1 MHKTTAIGG
10 CKPQDGEDVDMSSD
24 TTRFSVLMCVYGGDN
39 PQWFSAAVDS
49 ILNQT
54 AKPHE
59 VVLVVDGPVPEALD
73 ALISGFEADPVFRV
87 IRLPENVGHGEAR
100 RTGLQACNY
109 DLVALMDAD
118 DITAPNRFEK
128 QLAAF
133 AENPELTIVGGNIT
147 EFVDEPS
154 NLVGQRQVFTT
165 DTEIKR
171 DMQKRCPMNQVTVM
185 FRKSAADAAGGYI
198 DWFCEEDYYLWLR
211 LMLNGAVFANIP
223 ENLVNVRV
231 GKEMYQR
238 RGGWKYFKSEAK
250 LQKWMLQKKVIGCGG
265 YLINVSK
272 RLIVQVL
279 LPNRLRGW
287 VFQKFARK
295 QV

>member
-1 MHKTTAIGG
+1 MGFEK
-10 CKPQDGEDVDMSSD
+10 
-24 TTRFSVLMCVYGGDN
+24 FSVSMCVYGGDD
-39 PQWFSAAVDS
+39 PGWFRTAVDS

-54 AKPHE
+54 AKPDE
-59 VVLVVDGPVPEALD
+59 VVLVVDGPVPDALD
-73 ALISGFEADPVFRV
+73 AVITGYAADPVFRV
-87 IRLPENVGHGEAR
+87 IRLEKNVGHGQAR
-100 RTGLQACNY
+100 RTGLSACMN

-118 DITAPNRFEK
+118 DISAPDRFYK
-128 QLAAF
+128 QLQLF

-147 EFVDEPS
+147 EFVDEPM
-154 NLVGQRQVFTT
+154 NIVGQRQVYVS
-165 DTEIKR
+165 DKEIKA
-171 DMQKRCPMNQVTVM
+171 DMKKRCPMNQMTVM
-185 FRKSAADAAGGYI
+185 FRKAAVEAAGGYV
-198 DWFCEEDYYLWLR
+198 DWYCDEDYYLWLR
-211 LMLNGAVFANIP
+211 LMLGGAVFANIP

-250 LQKWMLQKKVIGCGG
+250 LQKWMLKNKVIGIWD
-265 YLINVSK
+265 YAVNVTK

-279 LPNRLRGW
+279 LPNRLRGL

>member
-1 MHKTTAIGG
+1 MGFEK
-10 CKPQDGEDVDMSSD
+10 
-24 TTRFSVLMCVYGGDN
+24 FSVSMCVYGGDD
-39 PQWFSAAVDS
+39 PGWFRTAVDS

-54 AKPHE
+54 AKPDE
-59 VVLVVDGPVPEALD
+59 VVLVVDGPVPDALD
-73 ALISGFEADPVFRV
+73 AVITGYAADPVFRV
-87 IRLPENVGHGEAR
+87 IRLEMNVGHGQAR
-100 RTGLQACNY
+100 RTGLSACTN

-118 DITAPNRFEK
+118 DISAPDRFYK
-128 QLAAF
+128 QLQLF

-147 EFVDEPS
+147 EFVDKPI
-154 NLVGQRQVFTT
+154 NIVGQRQVYVS
-165 DTEIKR
+165 DKEIKT
-171 DMQKRCPMNQVTVM
+171 DMKKRCPMNQMTVM
-185 FRKSAADAAGGYI
+185 FRKAAVEAAGGYV
-198 DWFCEEDYYLWLR
+198 DWYCDEDYYLWLR
-211 LMLNGAVFANIP
+211 LMLGGAVFANIP

-250 LQKWMLQKKVIGCGG
+250 LQKWMLKNKVIGIGD
-265 YLINVSK
+265 YAVNVIK

>member
-1 MHKTTAIGG
+1 MMEK
-10 CKPQDGEDVDMSSD
+10 
-24 TTRFSVLMCVYGGDN
+24 FSVSMCVYGGDR
-39 PQWFSAAVDS
+39 PDWFRTAADS

-54 AKPHE
+54 AKPDE
-59 VVLVVDGPVPEALD
+59 VVLVVDGPVPETLD
-73 ALISGFEADPVFRV
+73 GIISTYEKDPVFQV
-87 IRLPENVGHGEAR
+87 IRLEKNMGHGEAR
-100 RTGLQACNY
+100 RIGLSACSY

-118 DITAPNRFEK
+118 DISTPNRFEK
-128 QLAAF
+128 QLALF
-133 AENPELTIVGGNIT
+133 TRIPELTIVGGNIT
-147 EFVDEPS
+147 EFVDEPM
-154 NLVGQRQVFTT
+154 NIVGQRQVYVS
-165 DTEIKR
+165 DKEIKA
-171 DMQKRCPMNQVTVM
+171 DMKKRCPMNQMTVM
-185 FRKSAADAAGGYI
+185 FRKAAVEAAGGYV
-198 DWFCEEDYYLWLR
+198 DWYCDEDYYLWLR
-211 LMLNGAVFANIP
+211 LMLGGAVFANIP

-250 LQKWMLQKKVIGCGG
+250 LQKWMLKNKVIGIWD
-265 YLINVSK
+265 YAVNVTK

>member
-1 MHKTTAIGG
+1 MGFEK
-10 CKPQDGEDVDMSSD
+10 
-24 TTRFSVLMCVYGGDN
+24 FSVSMCVYGGDD
-39 PQWFSAAVDS
+39 PGWFRTAVDS

-54 AKPHE
+54 AKPDE
-59 VVLVVDGPVPEALD
+59 VVLVVDGPVPVALD
-73 ALISGFEADPVFRV
+73 AVITGYAADPVFRV
-87 IRLPENVGHGEAR
+87 IRLEKNVGHGQAR
-100 RTGLQACNY
+100 RTGLSACTN

-118 DITAPNRFEK
+118 DISAPDRFYK
-128 QLAAF
+128 QLQLF

-147 EFVDEPS
+147 EFVDEPM
-154 NLVGQRQVFTT
+154 NIVGQRQVYVT
-165 DTEIKR
+165 DAEIKQ
-171 DMQKRCPMNQVTVM
+171 DMQKRCPMNQMTVM
-185 FRKSAADAAGGYI
+185 FRKAAVEAAGGYL
-198 DWFCEEDYYLWLR
+198 DWYCDEDYYLWLR
-211 LMLNGAVFANIP
+211 LRLGGAVFANIP

-250 LQKWMLQKKVIGCGG
+250 LQKWMLKNKVISIGD
-265 YLINVSK
+265 YTVNVIK